1 LSLDGFTLANFVS
14 GVFVGVTVCV
24 IIINSISEFVI
35 GMYGFFM
42 VWSRVGWGIGSRG
55 MVDGGV
61 VDRDREMVGGSMVW
75 GSMEGGMV
83 GGSMEGG
90 VVHWGC
96 MVYSGCVMERGG
108 MVYKWGSVVHWGS
121 MEGCVVYW
129 GTEDTVVYWGGV
141 EGVGG
146 NSDIAF
152 GTERFL
158 GVLVG

>member
-1 LSLDGFTLANFVS
+1 MRFGLTY
-14 GVFVGVTVCV
+14 
-24 IIINSISEFVI
+24 
-35 GMYGFFM
+35 YGFFM

-61 VDRDREMVGGSMVW
+61 VDRDREMVW
-75 GSMEGGMV
+75 GSMKGSMV

-90 VVHWGC
+90 MVHWGG
-96 MVYSGCVMERGG
+96 MVYSGCVMERGS
-108 MVYKWGSVVHWGS
+108 MVYKWGS
-121 MEGCVVYW
+121 MEGGMVYR
-129 GTEDTVVYWGGV
+129 GTEDTVVNGGSV

-152 GTERFL
+152 GTEGFL

>member
-1 LSLDGFTLANFVS
+1 MRFGLTY
-14 GVFVGVTVCV
+14 
-24 IIINSISEFVI
+24 
-35 GMYGFFM
+35 YGFFM

-83 GGSMEGG
+83 
-90 VVHWGC
+90 HWGG
-96 MVYSGCVMERGG
+96 MVYSGCVMERGS
-108 MVYKWGSVVHWGS
+108 MVYKWGSMVYWGS
-121 MEGCVVYW
+121 MEGGMVYR
-129 GTEDTVVYWGGV
+129 GTEDTVVNWGSV

-152 GTERFL
+152 GTEGFL